1 MPVCIMYVCV
11 HARLS
16 TCARA
21 CICVCA
27 SVCVRARTRVCTRAS
42 VYMCVCACVFLS
54 FFFLKSMVRNN
65 NPIKSHTLPPLLPP
79 HTHPPPP
86 QKSPP
91 SPCTLSAVPKDG
103 RTTGPAVSYRAELYS
118 SKASAVPVYHVF
130 ISQTPLNMN

>member
-1 MPVCIMYVCV
+1 MYACLYVLCMCVCMRVCLR
-11 HARLS
+11 AR
-16 TCARA
+16 ARA

-42 VYMCVCACVFLS
+42 VYVCVCVCFLS

-65 NPIKSHTLPPLLPP
+65 NPIKSHTIPPLPPS
-79 HTHPPPP
+79 PPPP
-86 QKSPP
+86 PTPP

-103 RTTGPAVSYRAELYS
+103 RTTGPAVSCRAELYS